1 MKKLL
6 ATALLSLMITGCAQ
20 QSFKLNDGVT
30 VAPKETKT
38 AHFFVS
44 GIGQSK
50 TIDAAKVCG
59 GADKVIKTEVQQ
71 TFVNGLLSFVTLGI
85 YTPREARVYCAI

>member
-1 MKKLL
+1 MKKLPAIL
-6 ATALLSLMITGCAQ
+6 LLSLMVSGCAQ
-20 QSFKLNDGVT
+20 QSFRVNNDVT
-30 VAPKETKT
+30 IDPKETKT

-44 GIGQSK
+44 GLGQTE

-59 GADKVIKTEVQQ
+59 GADKVVKTEVQQ
-71 TFVNGLLSFVTLGI
+71 TFLNGFLSVITLGI